1 MSKLYI
7 FGIGGTG
14 ARVLKSLT
22 MLLASGVECGVDTI
36 VPIIIDRDKGNGDYS
51 RTDGLIKSYISVN
64 SIAPKN
70 NPEQKIKNRFFNTDI
85 KLLGNELLL
94 KLDDETKKFEDFIG
108 FSTQSDEN
116 KALSQMLF
124 SKDTL
129 SMDTE
134 FGFKGNPNIG
144 SVVLNQF
151 DDKNIFKAFASDF
164 DDGDK
169 IFIISS
175 IFGGTGASGFPL
187 LRKMLQTKNL
197 KDATGTELPKWGL
210 INTAP
215 IGAISVLPYFN
226 VDKKDNV
233 DSDTF
238 NDKTRAA
245 LSYYETED
253 GQLDTLYYIADTNR
267 KAYKYAEGGKE
278 QENDA
283 HFVELSAAMSILD
296 FVNTDKKSENFQKDG
311 DGKRKTIYKEFG
323 INSDVKEISF
333 DNLAAETQK
342 LIVNPL
348 SRFMLFSKYM
358 GYTIVKRSEGG
369 KDKFIAEKVSHYD
382 IFDKQNKYQPYAH
395 GRFVGDFRNNLANI
409 ESVQKQFIE
418 WLQEMTQQSR
428 KFAPFNLTTDDA
440 FNFVNGNVSLFTKKD
455 STYKNWAKVDN
466 QLNKQISKTNKS
478 LSNEK
483 IFIELF
489 YRVTEELIN
498 QTSQNN
504 GDGGDKYIFR
514 LQNEGDFGLV
524 NTIEHW
530 GVSDMY
536 GDKQRNAIKS
546 SNENSE
552 NQPTSIPSPFAR
564 IALVKTAFA
573 EVAAYGDRA
582 LHAYKKIVSD
592 TLDIAEIFFT
602 LNKWKSKKVIEVITW
617 DKSKNLPEL
626 SKIVTQKILHKTL
639 ETFLKNDAITYNY
652 DKMHCIYILKHRE
665 TGEMIGATSPSTL
678 FFSSANDWYERITEE
693 DLKKEEYK
701 QKKVG
706 DRKYNITIPLSTHNA
721 FDGVIPL
728 NERSW
733 GFQKYLY
740 TWITAN
746 NEIRNSTGKHIFA
759 EVQNY
764 LEAQKQVSIN
774 SGRKN
779 ATDYEISE
787 AGTKLTS
794 NYKQLRSPD
803 VEVLSMYYY
812 ELDSTGDNEDSKLTI
827 KENLSVDDLLES
839 KIIRLSSPIKSDSF
853 FNGNIPTDCNYTYLL
868 PIKDEFFKHYT
879 IEDLRKAIKIGHYT
893 QYANVALV
901 IGGKEYKKEYK
912 QSEGNIIEKSDFDC
926 MLFPNIKFSKNED
939 AYYRFGLF
947 LPYNKKDQLEK
958 YTVDFY
964 DGKNKIECE
973 SPIVRNTDDNENSIC
988 KTYSLNQKG
997 FDRIKVIIEGTSGML
1012 LPVLHKKG
1020 CSENYT
1026 FAVDFGTTNTH
1037 IEYKTSSN
1045 QTIRPFDISES
1056 DKQISF
1062 LCGNNLAHTLVADID
1077 FIPTSIGEKEMFKF
1091 PVRTALSLQKHKESV
1106 EKVFPFTQANVI
1118 IPYEKRQVPK
1128 YDRVLTQLKWDS
1140 TEDEMSYYIDAL
1152 CFILRNKVILNGG
1165 NLSETKIVWFYPLS
1179 MAGSRSKIIRN
1190 KWKLAYSKYFL
1201 GIAVTSTDDLEESQK
1216 DILKRKVIELPESVA
1231 PFLCYKDD
1239 RKYKDAINNLVS
1251 IDIGG
1256 GTTDIVFIKGGKD
1269 TEYVTSFRFAAN
1281 SVFGLGEQITPIV
1294 SKYQSEIEKIILDEE
1309 RAGDAKYNYLFDNIY
1324 RGITGDTQKGDIAS
1338 FFFALKNHEKLQD
1351 VEIDFN
1357 SMLKR
1362 DSDQK
1367 LIFVLFY
1374 SAIIY
1379 HTAQIMKAK
1388 ELELPRHIAFSGNG
1402 SRIVNIVGDKEIL
1415 AELSKCIF
1423 EKVYDKQYGNSGL
1436 DIIQNTKNPKEVTCK
1451 GGIKAADKEYE
1462 QKSFEPLVLLG
1473 TDNDT
1478 FITDSDT
1485 YSSVDIEES
1494 LTKTNNKV
1502 KEFIE
1507 YVINEL
1513 MLQKY
1518 TKGVVA
1524 ETFVKAMNINQQT
1537 LQIAKEV
1544 LMKEDDLAN
1553 FTRNGINNKIASI
1566 VDTSSTQIEETFFF
1580 YPIASLLNVISNEIN
1595 KKD

>member
-64 SIAPKN
+64 GIAPKN

-85 KLLGNELLL
+85 KLLDNELLL

-108 FSTQSDEN
+108 ISTQTNEN

-124 SKDTL
+124 SKNTL

-164 DDGDK
+164 QNGDK

-187 LRKMLQTKNL
+187 LRKMLQTPNL
-197 KDATGTELPKWGL
+197 KDAKGTELPNWGL
-210 INTAP
+210 INVAP

-245 LSYYETED
+245 LSYYETEN
-253 GQLDTLYYIADTNR
+253 GKLDTLYYIADTNR

-283 HFVELSAAMSILD
+283 HFVELSAAMSVLD
-296 FVNTDKKSENFQKDG
+296 FVNIDKRTVNFQKDG
-311 DGKRKTIYKEFG
+311 TGNRKTIYKEFG
-323 INSDVKEISF
+323 INSNVEEISF

-358 GYTIVKRSEGG
+358 GYTIVKRSEEG
-369 KDKFIAEKVSHYD
+369 KDKFIAEKVSQYD

-395 GRFVGDFRNNLANI
+395 GRFVGDFRNNIANL

-466 QLNKQISKTNKS
+466 QLNRQISKTNKS
-478 LSNEK
+478 LNNEK
-483 IFIELF
+483 KFIELF

-504 GDGGDKYIFR
+504 GDGSDKYIFR

-536 GDKQRNAIKS
+536 GEKQRNAIKS

-592 TLDIAEIFFT
+592 ILDIAEIFFT
-602 LNKWKSKKVIEVITW
+602 LNKWKSQEVIDVITW

-626 SKIVTQKILHKTL
+626 SNIVTQKILHKTL
-639 ETFLKNDAITYNY
+639 ETFLKNDAVAYNF
-652 DKMHCIYILKHRE
+652 DKMKCIYILKHKA

-678 FFSSANDWYERITEE
+678 FFSSANDWYEK
-693 DLKKEEYK
+693 DKEGK
-701 QKKVG
+701 
-706 DRKYNITIPLSTHNA
+706 RKFNINIELSTHKA

-728 NERSW
+728 NERGW

-759 EVQNY
+759 EVQSY
-764 LEAQKQVSIN
+764 LDAQKQASIN
-774 SGRKN
+774 IGRKN

-787 AGTKLTS
+787 ASTKLTS
-794 NYKQLRSPD
+794 NYKQLRAPD
-803 VEVLSMYYY
+803 VEILSKYIY
-812 ELDSTGDNEDSKLTI
+812 ELDFTGDTEDSKLTV

-853 FNGNIPTDCNYTYLL
+853 FNGNIPSDCNYTYLL

-879 IEDLRKAIKIGHYT
+879 IEDLKKSIKIGHYT
-893 QYANVALV
+893 QYADVTLE
-901 IGGKEYKKEYK
+901 IGKKKYKKEFK

-947 LPYNKKDQLEK
+947 LPYNKKDQLGK

-964 DGKNKIECE
+964 NGKNKIECE
-973 SPIVRNTDDNENSIC
+973 NPIVRNTDDNENSIC

-997 FDRIKVIIEGTSGML
+997 FDRIKIIIEGTSGML

-1020 CSENYT
+1020 CAENFT

-1045 QTIRPFDISES
+1045 QTIRPFDIHET

-1140 TEDEMSYYIDAL
+1140 TEDEMGYYIDAL

-1165 NLSETKIVWFYPLS
+1165 NLGETKIVWFYPLS

-1201 GIAVTSTDDLEESQK
+1201 GIAVTSIDDLEESQK
-1216 DILKRKVIELPESVA
+1216 DLLKRNVIELPESVA
-1231 PFLCYKDD
+1231 PFLYYKDD

-1256 GTTDIVFIKGGKD
+1256 CTTDIVFIKGGKD
-1269 TEYVTSFRFAAN
+1269 TKYVTSFRFAAN

-1294 SKYQSEIEKIILDEE
+1294 SKYQSYIENIILDED
-1309 RAGDAKYNYLFDNIY
+1309 RSGDAKYNYLFDNIY

-1423 EKVYDKQYGNSGL
+1423 EKVYGKQYGNSGL

-1485 YSSVDIEES
+1485 YSSVNIEDS
-1494 LTKTNNKV
+1494 VTKTNYEV

-1507 YVINEL
+1507 YAINEL

-1537 LQIAKEV
+1537 LQIAKDV

-1553 FTRNGINNKIASI
+1553 FTRNGINNKIATI

>member
-22 MLLASGVECGVDTI
+22 MLLASGVKCGVDTI

-51 RTDGLIKSYISVN
+51 RTYGLVKSYIAVN
-64 SIAPKN
+64 KIAPKKD
-70 NPEQKIKNRFFNTDI
+70 PKQKIKNRFFNTEI
-85 KLLGNELLL
+85 KLLDDELLL
-94 KLDDETKKFEDFIG
+94 KLDDETMKFEDFIG
-108 FSTQSDEN
+108 ISTQTDEN
-116 KALSQMLF
+116 KALSKMLF
-124 SKDTL
+124 SKKTL

-134 FGFKGNPNIG
+134 YGFKGNPNIG

-151 DDKNIFKAFASDF
+151 DDKNIFKTFASDF
-164 DDGDK
+164 QEGDK

-187 LRKMLQTKNL
+187 LRKMLHTTNL
-197 KDATGTELPKWGL
+197 KDAEGNELLNWGL
-210 INTAP
+210 INKAH

-245 LSYYETED
+245 LSYYQTDD
-253 GQLDTLYYIADTNR
+253 GKLDTLYYIADTNR
-267 KAYKYAEGGKE
+267 KSYKYAEGGKE
-278 QENDA
+278 QKNDA
-283 HFVELSAAMSILD
+283 HFVELSAAMSVLD
-296 FVNTDKKSENFQKDG
+296 FVNSDKKNENFQKNG
-311 DGKRKTIYKEFG
+311 EGNRKTIYKEFG
-323 INSDVKEISF
+323 INSKVEEIAF

-348 SRFMLFSKYM
+348 TRFMLFSKYM
-358 GYTIVKRSEGG
+358 GYTIVKRSEDG
-369 KDKFIAEKVSHYD
+369 KDKFDAERVSQND

-395 GRFVGDFRNNLANI
+395 GRFIGDFRNNIAELDSI
-409 ESVQKQFIE
+409 QKQFIE

-428 KFAPFNLTTDDA
+428 KFAPFNLSTDNA
-440 FNFVNGNVSLFTKKD
+440 FNFVNGNVSLFTKNN

-466 QLNKQISKTNKS
+466 ELNKQIIKVKKS
-478 LSNEK
+478 LTNEK

-504 GDGGDKYIFR
+504 GVGSDRYIFR

-530 GVSDMY
+530 GVSNMY
-536 GDKQRNAIKS
+536 GEKQRNAIKS
-546 SNENSE
+546 SNEESE

-573 EVAAYGDRA
+573 EVAAYGDKA
-582 LHAYKKIVSD
+582 LHSYQKIVSD

-602 LNKWKSKKVIEVITW
+602 LNKWKSKGVIEVITW
-617 DKSKNLPEL
+617 NKSINLSEL
-626 SKIVTQKILHKTL
+626 SNNVTQKILYKTL
-639 ETFLKNDAITYNY
+639 DTFLKNDAITYNF
-652 DKMHCIYILKHRE
+652 DKLECIYILKHKA

-678 FFSSANDWYERITEE
+678 FFSSANDWFEKDKE
-693 DLKKEEYK
+693 DK
-701 QKKVG
+701 
-706 DRKYNITIPLSTHNA
+706 RKFNINIELSKHKA
-721 FDGVIPL
+721 FDGIIPL
-728 NERSW
+728 NERGS

-746 NEIRNSTGKHIFA
+746 NEIRNITGKHIFA

-764 LEAQKQVSIN
+764 LDAQKQVTIN

-779 ATDYEISE
+779 ATDYEMSDASTE
-787 AGTKLTS
+787 LTS
-794 NYKQLRSPD
+794 NYKQLRAPD
-803 VEVLSMYYY
+803 IEILGKYYY
-812 ELDSTGDNEDSKLTI
+812 ELDSTGNTEDSKLTV

-853 FNGNIPTDCNYTYLL
+853 FNGNIPSDCNCTYLL

-879 IEDLRKAIKIGHYT
+879 IEDLKKSIKIGHYT
-893 QYANVALV
+893 NYADV
-901 IGGKEYKKEYK
+901 ILEIGVKKYKKEFYESK
-912 QSEGNIIEKSDFDC
+912 GNIIKMLDFDC
-926 MLFPNIKFSKNED
+926 MLFPNIKFSKKED
-939 AYYRFGLF
+939 SYYRFGLF
-947 LPYNKKDQLEK
+947 LPYNKKEQLEK

-964 DGKNKIECE
+964 DGNNKIECE
-973 SPIVRNTDDNENSIC
+973 NPIVRNKDDNENSIC

-997 FDRIKVIIEGTSGML
+997 FDRIKIVIEGTSGIL
-1012 LPVLHKKG
+1012 LPVLHTKG
-1020 CSENYT
+1020 CTENFT

-1045 QTIRPFDISES
+1045 QTIRPFDILES
-1056 DKQISF
+1056 DRQINF
-1062 LCGNNLAHTLVADID
+1062 LCGNNEPHSLVADID
-1077 FIPTSIGEKEMFKF
+1077 FIPATIGIDSVFKF
-1091 PVRTALSLQKHKESV
+1091 PIRTALSLQKGRENFV
-1106 EKVFPFTQANVI
+1106 KVFPFTQANVI

-1140 TEDEMSYYIDAL
+1140 TEDEMGYYIDSL
-1152 CFILRNKVILNGG
+1152 CFILRNKVALNGG
-1165 NLSETKIVWFYPLS
+1165 NLKETKIVWFYPLS
-1179 MAGSRSKIIRN
+1179 MAGSRSNIIRN
-1190 KWKLAYSKYFL
+1190 KWKLAYSKFFL
-1201 GIAVTSTDDLEESQK
+1201 GIAVTGIDDLDESQK
-1216 DILKRKVIELPESVA
+1216 EILKNNVIELPESVA
-1231 PFLCYKDD
+1231 PFLSYRNDIAYKDT
-1239 RKYKDAINNLVS
+1239 INNLVS

-1256 GTTDIVFIKGGKD
+1256 GTTDIVFIKGGQD
-1269 TEYVTSFRFAAN
+1269 VEYATSFRFAAN
-1281 SVFGLGEQITPIV
+1281 SVFGLGENIMPIV
-1294 SKYQSEIEKIILDEE
+1294 SKYKPDIETIILDKDDENE
-1309 RAGDAKYNYLFDNIY
+1309 VTKYNFLFNNIY
-1324 RGITGDTQKGDIAS
+1324 RGITGDKEKGDIAS
-1338 FFFALKNHEKLQD
+1338 FFFALKNHEKLKD

-1362 DSDQK
+1362 DGDQK

-1388 ELELPRHIAFSGNG
+1388 NLELPRHIAFSGNG

-1415 AELSKCIF
+1415 AKFSKCIF
-1423 EKVYDKQYGNSGL
+1423 EKVFGNKYGDRGCPSDL
-1436 DIIQNTKNPKEVTCK
+1436 DIIQNTRNPKEVTCK
-1451 GGIKAADKEYE
+1451 GGIKAAEKEYE
-1462 QKSFEPLVLLG
+1462 QKAFEPLVLLG
-1473 TDNDT
+1473 TDKDT
-1478 FITDSDT
+1478 FITDRDT
-1485 YSSVDIEES
+1485 YSKVNIEES
-1494 LTKTNNKV
+1494 VTKTNKIV
-1502 KEFIE
+1502 TEFIE

-1513 MLQKY
+1513 LQQKY
-1518 TKGVVA
+1518 TIGNVP
-1524 ETFVKAMNINQQT
+1524 ETFVRAMNINQQT

-1544 LMKEDDLAN
+1544 IKSEDDLAN

-1566 VDTSSTQIEETFFF
+1566 VDGSSTQIEESFFF
-1580 YPIASLLNVISNEIN
+1580 YPIESLLNVISYKINERN
-1595 KKD
+1595 

>member
-14 ARVLKSLT
+14 SRVLRSLT

-36 VPIIIDRDKGNGDYS
+36 VPIIIDRDKGNGDYT
-51 RTDGLIKSYISVN
+51 RTDGLIKNYISVN
-64 SIAPKN
+64 KIAPKN
-70 NPEQKIKNRFFNTDI
+70 NEAQKIRNHFFNTEI

-94 KLDDETKKFEDFIG
+94 MLDDETKKFEDFIG
-108 FSTQSDEN
+108 FSTQTDEN

-124 SKDTL
+124 SKKTL

-134 FGFKGNPNIG
+134 YGFKGNPNIG

-151 DDKNIFKAFASDF
+151 DNKNIFKAFAADF
-164 DDGDK
+164 QNGDR

-187 LRKMLQTKNL
+187 LRKMLQTPNL
-197 KDATGTELPKWGL
+197 RDTSGAELPNWGL
-210 INTAP
+210 INEAP
-215 IGAISVLPYFN
+215 IGAISVLPYFS

-245 LSYYETED
+245 LSYYETEN
-253 GQLDTLYYIADTNR
+253 GKLDTLYYIADTNR

-296 FVNTDKKSENFQKDG
+296 FVNSDKRNENFQKDRE
-311 DGKRKTIYKEFG
+311 DNRKTIYKEFG
-323 INSDVKEISF
+323 INSNVEDISF
-333 DNLAAETQK
+333 DDLASETQK

-358 GYTIVKRSEGG
+358 GYTIVKRSEDG
-369 KDKFIAEKVSHYD
+369 KDKFIAEKVSQYD

-395 GRFVGDFRNNLANI
+395 NRFVGDFRNNIANL

-466 QLNKQISKTNKS
+466 RLNKQISKTNKS

-483 IFIELF
+483 KFIELF

-504 GDGGDKYIFR
+504 GNGNDKYIFR

-536 GDKQRNAIKS
+536 GEVQRNAIKS

-592 TLDIAEIFFT
+592 TLDIAEIFFM
-602 LNKWKSKKVIEVITW
+602 LNKWKSRSVIEVITW
-617 DKSKNLPEL
+617 DRSKNLPEL
-626 SKIVTQKILHKTL
+626 SNIVTQQILHKTL
-639 ETFLKNDAITYNY
+639 TTFLDNDAVTYNF
-652 DKMHCIYILKHRE
+652 DRLRCIYILKHKA

-678 FFSSANDWYERITEE
+678 FFPSANNFNLNRI
-693 DLKKEEYK
+693 D
-701 QKKVG
+701 
-706 DRKYNITIPLSTHNA
+706 ITLSTHRA

-746 NEIRNSTGKHIFA
+746 NEIRTSTGRHIFA
-759 EVQNY
+759 EVQSY
-764 LEAQKQVSIN
+764 LDAQKQVSIS

-779 ATDYEISE
+779 ANDYEISE
-787 AGTKLTS
+787 ASTKLTS
-794 NYKQLRSPD
+794 NYKQLRAPD
-803 VEVLSMYYY
+803 VEILSKYYY
-812 ELDSTGDNEDSKLTI
+812 ELDSTGNTEDSKLTV

-839 KIIRLSSPIKSDSF
+839 KIIRLSSPIKSDNF
-853 FNGNIPTDCNYTYLL
+853 FNGNIPSDCNYTYLL
-868 PIKDEFFKHYT
+868 PIKDEFFRHYT
-879 IEDLRKAIKIGHYT
+879 IEDLKKSIKIGHYT
-893 QYANVALV
+893 QYADVTLE
-901 IGGKEYKKEYK
+901 IGKKKYKKEFR
-912 QSEGNIIEKSDFDC
+912 QSEGNIIKMSDFDC
-926 MLFPNIKFSKNED
+926 MLFPNIKFPENED
-939 AYYRFGLF
+939 AYYRFCLF
-947 LPYNKKDQLEK
+947 LPYNKKEQLGK
-958 YTVDFY
+958 YSVDFY
-964 DGKNKIECE
+964 DGNYKIEGE
-973 SPIVRNTDDNENSIC
+973 IPIVRNTDDNENSIC
-988 KTYSLNQKG
+988 KTYSLNQKA
-997 FDRIKVIIEGTSGML
+997 FDRIRISIEGASGIL
-1012 LPVLHKKG
+1012 LPSLHKKAETE
-1020 CSENYT
+1020 SFT

-1045 QTIRPFDISES
+1045 QTIRPFDVDAS
-1056 DKQISF
+1056 DNQISF
-1062 LCGNNLAHTLVADID
+1062 LCGNNKEHTLVADID
-1077 FIPTSIGEKEMFKF
+1077 FIPPSIGEKEMFKF
-1091 PVRTALSLQKHKESV
+1091 PVRTALSLHKHKESV
-1106 EKVFPFTQANVI
+1106 EKVLPFTQANII
-1118 IPYEKRQVPK
+1118 IPYEKRKVPR

-1140 TEDEMSYYIDAL
+1140 TEAEMGYYIDAL

-1190 KWKLAYSKYFL
+1190 KWKLAFSKYFL
-1201 GIAVTSTDDLEESQK
+1201 GIAVTSLDDLEESQK
-1216 DILKRKVIELPESVA
+1216 DILNRNVIELPESVA

-1239 RKYKDAINNLVS
+1239 RRYKDVINNLVS

-1294 SKYQSEIEKIILDEE
+1294 SKYQSEIENIILDKE

-1324 RGITGDTQKGDIAS
+1324 SGITGDTQKGDIAS
-1338 FFFALKNHEKLQD
+1338 FFFALKNHEQLQD

-1357 SMLKR
+1357 SLLEK
-1362 DSDQK
+1362 DTDQK

-1388 ELELPRHIAFSGNG
+1388 DLELPRHIAFSGNG
-1402 SRIVNIVGDKEIL
+1402 SRIVNIVGEKEIL

-1423 EKVYDKQYGNSGL
+1423 ERVYGKKYGKSGL

-1451 GGIKAADKEYE
+1451 GGIKAADRDYE
-1462 QKSFEPLVLLG
+1462 QKPFEPLVLLG
-1473 TDNDT
+1473 IDNST
-1478 FITDSDT
+1478 FATDSDT
-1485 YSSVDIEES
+1485 YSSVNIEES
-1494 LTKTNNKV
+1494 VKKTNDKV
-1502 KEFIE
+1502 KEFIS
-1507 YVINEL
+1507 YAINDL
-1513 MLQKY
+1513 ILQKC
-1518 TKGVVA
+1518 TKGVVP
-1524 ETFVKAMNINQQT
+1524 ETFVKAMNINQKT
-1537 LQIAKEV
+1537 LQIAKDV
-1544 LMKEDDLAN
+1544 LKKEEDLST

-1595 KKD
+1595 TKVKS

>member
-1 MSKLYI
+1 MSKLYV

-22 MLLASGVECGVDTI
+22 MLLASGVECEVDTI

-108 FSTQSDEN
+108 ISTQTVEN

-124 SKDTL
+124 SKNTL

-134 FGFKGNPNIG
+134 YGFKGNPNIG

-164 DDGDK
+164 QNGDK

-187 LRKMLQTKNL
+187 LRKMLQTPNL
-197 KDATGTELPKWGL
+197 KDATGTELPNWGL

-245 LSYYETED
+245 LSYYETEN
-253 GQLDTLYYIADTNR
+253 GELDTLYYIAGTNR

-283 HFVELSAAMSILD
+283 HFIELSAAMSVLD
-296 FVNTDKKSENFQKDG
+296 FVNSDKRIVNFQKDG
-311 DGKRKTIYKEFG
+311 EGNRKTIYKEFG
-323 INSDVKEISF
+323 INSNVEEICF
-333 DNLAAETQK
+333 DNLASETQK

-358 GYTIVKRSEGG
+358 GYTIVKRSEDG
-369 KDKFIAEKVSHYD
+369 KDRFIAEKVSQYD

-395 GRFVGDFRNNLANI
+395 GRFVGDFRNNIANI
-409 ESVQKQFIE
+409 ESIQKQFIE

-455 STYKNWAKVDN
+455 SIYKNWAKVDN
-466 QLNKQISKTNKS
+466 ELNKQIARINKS
-478 LSNEK
+478 LNKEK
-483 IFIELF
+483 KFIELF

-504 GDGGDKYIFR
+504 GDGSDKYIFR

-536 GDKQRNAIKS
+536 GEKQRNAIKS
-546 SNENSE
+546 SNEHSE

-573 EVAAYGDRA
+573 EVSAYGDRA

-602 LNKWKSKKVIEVITW
+602 LNKWKTKGVIEVITW
-617 DKSKNLPEL
+617 DKSKNIPEL
-626 SKIVTQKILHKTL
+626 SNIVTQKILHKTL
-639 ETFLKNDAITYNY
+639 ETFLNNDAVAYNF
-652 DKMHCIYILKHRE
+652 DKMKCIYILKHKA
-665 TGEMIGATSPSTL
+665 TGEIIGATSPSTL
-678 FFSSANDWYERITEE
+678 FFSSANDFDVNKI
-693 DLKKEEYK
+693 D
-701 QKKVG
+701 
-706 DRKYNITIPLSTHNA
+706 IPLSTHKA
-721 FDGVIPL
+721 FDGVIHL
-728 NERSW
+728 NERGW

-746 NEIRNSTGKHIFA
+746 NEIRNSTGKYIFA

-764 LEAQKQVSIN
+764 LDAQKQVSIKV
-774 SGRKN
+774 GGKN
-779 ATDYEISE
+779 ATDFEMLD
-787 AGTKLTS
+787 ANTKLTS
-794 NYKQLRSPD
+794 IYKQLRAPD
-803 VEVLSMYYY
+803 VEILSKYFY
-812 ELDSTGDNEDSKLTI
+812 ELDSSGDTEDSKLTV
-827 KENLSVDDLLES
+827 KENLSEDDLLES
-839 KIIRLSSPIKSDSF
+839 KIIRLSSPIASESF
-853 FNGNIPTDCNYTYLL
+853 FNGNIQSDCNYTYLL
-868 PIKDEFFKHYT
+868 PIKDEFFKHYS
-879 IEDLRKAIKIGHYT
+879 IADLMKAIKIGHYT
-893 QYANVALV
+893 QYADVTLE
-901 IGGKEYKKEYK
+901 IGGKKYKKEFK

-926 MLFPNIKFSKNED
+926 MLFPNIRFAKNYD

-947 LPYNKKDQLEK
+947 LAYNKKDQLGK

-973 SPIVRNTDDNENSIC
+973 NPIVRNTDDNENSIC

-997 FDRIKVIIEGTSGML
+997 FDRIKIIIEGTSGML

-1020 CSENYT
+1020 CAENFT

-1045 QTIRPFDISES
+1045 QTIRPFDIYET

-1077 FIPTSIGEKEMFKF
+1077 FIPASIGEKEMFKF
-1091 PVRTALSLQKHKESV
+1091 PVRTALSLQKHKESI
-1106 EKVFPFTQANVI
+1106 EKVYPFTQANVI

-1140 TEDEMSYYIDAL
+1140 TEDEMGYYIDAL

-1165 NLSETKIVWFYPLS
+1165 NLGETKIVWFYPLS

-1201 GIAVTSTDDLEESQK
+1201 GIAVTSIDDLEESQK
-1216 DILKRKVIELPESVA
+1216 DILKRNVIELPESVA

-1294 SKYQSEIEKIILDEE
+1294 SKYQSDIENIILDEE

-1338 FFFALKNHEKLQD
+1338 FFFALKDHEKLQD

-1485 YSSVDIEES
+1485 YSSVNIKDSVI
-1494 LTKTNNKV
+1494 KTNIKV

-1507 YVINEL
+1507 YAINDL
-1513 MLQKY
+1513 MIKKY

-1524 ETFVKAMNINQQT
+1524 ETFVKALNINQKT
-1537 LQIAKEV
+1537 LQIAKDV
-1544 LMKEDDLAN
+1544 LVKEDDLAN
-1553 FTRNGINNKIASI
+1553 FTLNGINNKIASI

-1595 KKD
+1595 KKV